1 MLKSFAKTLA
11 LAALFAAAPVAA
23 QSQDVDP
30 NKPDSWQSV
39 PNADQGERIPIAEDE
54 LPATNGAFYAI
65 SVRNIDDAVA
75 WYTKH
80 LGFKVESQGGN
91 AERRGALL
99 VRLGSVLELGE
110 FASATAREELRP
122 GLESHEVYGIF
133 KLGFTT
139 ANLDQAF
146 AYLEERDVEVFFPIV
161 AASDGSRTFGI
172 RDLDGNIIQFF
183 GK

>member
-1 MLKSFAKTLA
+1 MNKYAFKILPVLA
-11 LAALFAAAPVAA
+11 MGIVLACAARNSAE
-23 QSQDVDP
+23 
-30 NKPDSWQSV
+30 
-39 PNADQGERIPIAEDE
+39 GELAEGE
-54 LPATNGAFYAI
+54 LPATSGAFYAI
-65 SVRNIDDAVA
+65 SVRNIDEAVA
-75 WYTKH
+75 WYTTH
-80 LGFKVESQGGN
+80 LGFQVESQGGN

-99 VRLGSVLELGE
+99 VRPGSVLELGE

-139 ANLDQAF
+139 ANLDQSF

-161 AASDGSRTFGI
+161 AASDGNRTFGI
-172 RDLDGNIIQFF
+172 RDLDGNIIQFL